1 METVAE
7 IIEKVRT
14 YMGALDWQYI
24 ITFII
29 ICFGMNHY
37 KVKEGLQKVTG
48 ICTRTRYRV
57 IIVGVAYGT
66 AIYFIRGYKL
76 SQLENLVQSFIFAL
90 VFHKFIIEAI
100 LFWLVKHG
108 LPESISK
115 HLVDSEQLKKINGTE
130 DK

>member
-7 IIEKVRT
+7 ITDKVRG
-14 YMGALDWQYI
+14 YIAALDWQYI

-29 ICFGMNHY
+29 ICFGINHY

-48 ICTRTRYRV
+48 VCTRTRYRV
-57 IIVGVAYGT
+57 IIVGVVYG
-66 AIYFIRGYKL
+66 AGIYFIRGYKL
-76 SQLENLVQSFIFAL
+76 IQLENLVQSCIFAL
-90 VFHKFIIEAI
+90 VFHKFIIEAV

-115 HLVDSEQLKKINGTE
+115 HLVDSEQIKKINGTE

>member
-7 IIEKVRT
+7 LIEKVRT
-14 YMGALDWQYI
+14 YTAALDWQYI

-29 ICFGMNHY
+29 ICFGMNHC
-37 KVKEGLQKVTG
+37 KVRKGLQKVTG

-57 IIVGVAYGT
+57 IIVGVAYG
-66 AIYFIRGYKL
+66 AVIYFIRGYKL
-76 SQLENLVQSFIFAL
+76 NQLENLVQSFIFAL

-115 HLVDSEQLKKINGTE
+115 HLVDPEQLKKINGTE